1 MTIDM
6 PAGTAGLRLTCID
19 IRPETPGVKTFRFRA
34 GEGVAVSVV
43 PGQAMMLAIELA
55 GERHWRSFSISG
67 AGADGTVE
75 MTIKAQAP
83 GGATHWL
90 HERLAPGMTLPAR
103 AARGAFTLAARSGGP
118 VAFISAGSGVTP
130 LIAMLRELARTDPEA
145 DVAWVHAARREDD
158 ILFAPALADLQLRM
172 PNLAASITVSHPGAG
187 WFGYRGRVNRRLMSV
202 MVPDFA
208 VREVFCC
215 GPAAFM
221 QEVRLIHAAEGGR
234 KERFYTERFH
244 TERFHTES
252 GGVAAPAIP
261 AEVSASGNP
270 AGDFHLRAAGREL
283 AIRADETVLQASLR
297 QGVIIPCGCGE
308 GLCGTCMVK
317 LDRGSV
323 ALRHHGG
330 ITPEEEAEGYILACS
345 SWPVTDLAITIG

>member
-6 PAGTAGLRLTCID
+6 PAGTAGLMLTCID
-19 IRPETPGVKTFRFRA
+19 IRPEAPGVKTFRFRA
-34 GEGVAVSVV
+34 GEGVAVSFV
-43 PGQAMMLAIELA
+43 PGQAMMLAIERA

-67 AGADGTVE
+67 AGADGALE

-90 HERLAPGMTLPAR
+90 HERLEPGMTLPAR
-103 AARGAFTLAARSGGP
+103 AARGAFTLAVRSGGP

-158 ILFAPALADLQLRM
+158 ILFAQALAELQARM

-187 WFGYRGRVNRRLMSV
+187 WFGYRGRVNRRRMSV

-208 VREVFCC
+208 AREVFCC
-215 GPAAFM
+215 GPSAFM
-221 QEVRLIHAAEGGR
+221 QEIRLIHAAEGGR
-234 KERFYTERFH
+234 KERFH
-244 TERFHTES
+244 TERFHAEG
-252 GGVAAPAIP
+252 GGVAAPASP
-261 AEVSASGNP
+261 AAVPANGNP
-270 AGDFHLRAAGREL
+270 AGDFQLWAAGREL

-317 LDRGSV
+317 LERGSV
-323 ALRHHGG
+323 ALHHNGG

-345 SWPVTDLAITIG
+345 SRPVSDLAITIG